1 MQGRVGA
8 PPLTH
13 LRGAAAIASR
23 RNAALRLNLGT
34 PTARHPYL
42 GLRSALPRGFVAA
55 VYDFRNGEPSG
66 AHRAAATAIARQRAI
81 RENSVHSWMKNQHG
95 FESQSIFEWRG
106 FHVLKKNHP
115 VSLRCRRD
123 WAEVRLS
130 EICGRPPGLV
140 MLFIWRRYS
149 QVFRE
154 PRRL

>member
-8 PPLTH
+8 PSLTH

-42 GLRSALPRGFVAA
+42 GLLSALPSGFVAA
-55 VYDFRNGEPSG
+55 VYVCRIGGPSG
-66 AHRAAATAIARQRAI
+66 AHRDATTAIARQRAI
-81 RENSVHSWMKNQHG
+81 RENSVYSWMKNQHG
-95 FESQSIFEWRG
+95 FESQSIFQWRG
-106 FHVLKKNHP
+106 FRVLKKDHR

-123 WAEVRLS
+123 WAEVRMS
-130 EICGRPPGLV
+130 EICGRPPGL
-140 MLFIWRRYS
+140 FIWRRCS
-149 QVFRE
+149 LAFRG

>member
-34 PTARHPYL
+34 AAARHPYL

-66 AHRAAATAIARQRAI
+66 AHRDAATAIARQRAI
-81 RENSVHSWMKNQHG
+81 RENSVYSWMKNQHG

-106 FHVLKKNHP
+106 FP
-115 VSLRCRRD
+115 VSKKIIQFPCDADAIGQRSGYLKFAGGHRG
-123 WAEVRLS
+123 W
-130 EICGRPPGLV
+130 
-140 MLFIWRRYS
+140 
-149 QVFRE
+149 
-154 PRRL
+154 